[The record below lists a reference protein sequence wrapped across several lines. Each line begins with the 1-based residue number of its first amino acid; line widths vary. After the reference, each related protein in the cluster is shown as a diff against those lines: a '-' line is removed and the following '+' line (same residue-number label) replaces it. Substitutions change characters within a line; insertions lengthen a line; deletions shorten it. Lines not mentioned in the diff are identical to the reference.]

1 MTATIWEESMNPT
14 GWWMSEKYDGV
25 RLYWNGSQFLT
36 RQGKVVKVPK
46 EISSKMPQVSMEGE
60 LWYMLHR
67 YLNIYYIRTQYGLYQ
82 DAVQLCRNKEDSSKW
97 GKAKFW
103 VFDAPGMVSQPYEV
117 SFTASHY

>member
-46 EISSKMPQVSMEGE
+46 EISSKMPDVPMEGE
-60 LWYMLHR
+60 LWYMVHR
-67 YLNIYYIRTQYGLYQ
+67 
-82 DAVQLCRNKEDSSKW
+82 V
-97 GKAKFW
+97 
-103 VFDAPGMVSQPYEV
+103 
-117 SFTASHY
+117 